1 MKPDLTLDLAPIV
14 PSLTLKSG
22 NPLTAPVNAVVVG
35 LTSDNKVSIYADSI
49 PKAAATKIVAALVA
63 VGATGKKDEV
73 TRIPAGSLATA
84 DVIVAIGL
92 GSEKTG
98 FTPEQLRRAAG
109 SATRTLAGFKKVAI
123 AITAVDAIQFG
134 AILEGAAFG
143 AYSFTAHLNATL
155 KKAKSPVASVAVFTS
170 DSITAEYRQAHLRAQ
185 VLAQGVSF
193 ARNLI
198 NASPL
203 HLAPAD
209 LAREA
214 KTFLAG
220 TKVKVEILDEVALAT
235 GGYGGILGVGQGS
248 SRPPR
253 LIRMQYKP
261 RGATKHVALV
271 GKGIT
276 FDTGGIS
283 LKPPANMHHMKD
295 DMSGAA
301 AVISTIRA
309 IADLELNVA
318 VTAYAACAE
327 NMPGGG
333 AQRPGDVITTYGGR
347 TIEVLNTD
355 AEGRLVMADALVR
368 AAEDK
373 PDVVLDIAT
382 LTGAAVVALG
392 LRTAGVMGDQVVR
405 DAVKASADRAGEEFW
420 TMPLPEE
427 LRPELESLVADI
439 ANIGS
444 REGGMLSAGWFLKDF
459 IAEGLPWAHLD
470 IAGPAFNP
478 SAAWGYNHKGAVG
491 FGIRT
496 MVAFIEDVMDGTVEL

>member
-1 MKPDLTLDLAPIV
+1 MKSNLALDLAPKV
-14 PSLTLKSG
+14 PSLTMKSG
-22 NPLTAPVNAVVVG
+22 NPLNASVNAVVVG
-35 LTSDNKVSIYADSI
+35 LTSDNKVAIYADSI
-49 PKAAATKIVAALVA
+49 PKAAASKIAAALIA
-63 VGATGKKDEV
+63 VGATGQKDEI

-92 GSEKTG
+92 GSAKAG
-98 FTPEQLRRAAG
+98 LTPEKLRRAAG
-109 SATRTLAGFKKVAI
+109 SATRTLSGFKKVAI
-123 AITAVDAIQFG
+123 AITSENATQIG

-155 KKAKSPVASVAVFTS
+155 KKAKSPVTSVAVFTS
-170 DSITAEYRQAHLRAQ
+170 KSITADYRQALVRAEA
-185 VLAQGVSF
+185 LAHGVSF

-198 NASPL
+198 NTSPL

-220 TKVKVEILDEVALAT
+220 TPVKVEILDEAALAA

-248 SRPPR
+248 TRPPR
-253 LIRMQYKP
+253 LIRMQYQP

-392 LRTAGVMGDQVVR
+392 LRTAGVMGDANVR

-478 SAAWGYNHKGAVG
+478 SAPWGYNHKGAVG

>member
-1 MKPDLTLDLAPIV
+1 MAIDVTPQIPTLTY
-14 PSLTLKSG
+14 KSG
-22 NPLTAPVNAVVVG
+22 NPLTAPVNAVVIG
-35 LTSDNKVSIYADSI
+35 LTSDNKVSLLADSI
-49 PKAAATKIVAALVA
+49 PKASATKIASALRA
-63 VGATGKKDEV
+63 VGATGAIDEV
-73 TRIPAGSLATA
+73 VRIPAGSLASA
-84 DVIVAIGL
+84 EVIVAVGV
-92 GSEKTG
+92 GSAASGVSTER
-98 FTPEQLRRAAG
+98 LRRAAG
-109 SATRTLAGFKKVAI
+109 SATRSLAGFNKVAI
-123 AITAVDAIQFG
+123 AITTNTDLEAG

-143 AYSFTAHLNATL
+143 AYSFTEHRVATI
-155 KKAKSPVASVAVFTS
+155 KKAKSPVAAISLFTTS
-170 DSITAEYRQAHLRAQ
+170 PRTAPHREALVRAQ
-185 VLAQGVSF
+185 VLADAVAF

-214 KTFLAG
+214 KSFLAG
-220 TKVKVEILDEVALAT
+220 TKVKVEILDEKALAA

-248 SRPPR
+248 TRPPR
-253 LIRMQYKP
+253 LIRMEYKP
-261 RGATKHVALV
+261 KNASKHVALV

-276 FDTGGIS
+276 FNTGGIS

-301 AVISTIRA
+301 AVISTIRV
-309 IADLELNVA
+309 IADLELDVA

-355 AEGRLVMADALVR
+355 AEGRLVMSDALVR
-368 AAEDK
+368 AAEDN

-392 LRTAGVMGDQVVR
+392 HRTAGVMGDEVIR

-427 LRPELESLVADI
+427 LRPQLDSLVADI
-439 ANIGS
+439 ANVGP

-459 IAEGLPWAHLD
+459 VAEGLPWAHLD

-478 SAAWGYNHKGAVG
+478 GTPWGYTHKGGVG

-496 MVAFIEDVMDGTVEL
+496 MVAFIEDVMDGRVEI